1 MPTTASKIPAMI
13 AMIREED
20 ILVLRNIV
28 EGNLAC
34 WRPRSG
40 VDSQSITAQ
49 FICPVPYLL
58 RAGRAARN
66 PHLHLRD
73 SVRAGK
79 RRQSPPFARVPAPA
93 DKVVVRHVV
102 KQFLQRSPAV
112 LVRIL
117 DLAAQ
122 LARRTPG
129 KHHLESR

>member
-1 MPTTASKIPAMI
+1 MPTTASQIPAMI

-58 RAGRAARN
+58 RASRAARN
-66 PHLHLRD
+66 PHLHLLD
-73 SVRAGK
+73 GVRTGK
-79 RRQSPPFARVPAPA
+79 RRQSPPLARVPAPA
-93 DKVVVRHVV
+93 DKIVVSNVV
-102 KQFLQRSPAV
+102 
-112 LVRIL
+112 
-117 DLAAQ
+117 
-122 LARRTPG
+122 
-129 KHHLESR
+129 